1 MNSLES
7 LISEATQAAADEV
20 TTADIP
26 PFRLPQQPRSLR
38 AARPR
43 RVHSSPRHPR
53 AASRWLTP
61 LAAALSLAAVVA
73 FLVVIRYAAG
83 SRPGGAL
90 SASTPVS
97 RAQKLLARE
106 AIDAYFPATG
116 AQYTAGLAFAWTR
129 QTILARNAGPC
140 LKQAGFPLTSFPR
153 SRRRY
158 QLSFPDNGQFP
169 DLAQRTRT
177 HSMAPAAGG
186 VRSDRARPWAHGDQR
201 GNAAVATCMA
211 GHARSLWRLD
221 KMARPLAG
229 AWLADV
235 RKIQSSAQVR
245 GMRPGF
251 VSCLESFGVPTRFAG
266 TRRAGGD
273 RLFAGFFAWMA
284 RLGANSASPQ
294 RYASQQRLWTPV
306 FVTCARPTVT
316 TLERLQRAARSK
328 FLDVHARQIAAISH
342 IVIGLAPAG
351 RAAP

>member
-7 LISEATQAAADEV
+7 LIREATRAAADEV
-20 TTADIP
+20 TPADIP
-26 PFRLPQQPRSLR
+26 PLRLPQQQRSPRT
-38 AARPR
+38 ARPR
-43 RVHSSPRHPR
+43 RVPAGPRHPR
-53 AASRWLTP
+53 TASRWLTP

-73 FLVVIRYAAG
+73 FLVVIRYSAG
-83 SRPGGAL
+83 SGPGGAL
-90 SASTPVS
+90 SASAPAS

-106 AIDAYFPATG
+106 ALDAYFPATG

-169 DLAQRTRT
+169 DLAQRARTRT
-177 HSMAPAAGG
+177 MAPAGG
-186 VRSDRARPWAHGDQR
+186 DVRSDRARPWAHGEQR
-201 GNAAVATCMA
+201 GNAAVATCMT
-211 GHARSLWRLD
+211 GHASSLWRLD

-235 RKIQSSAQVR
+235 RKLQSSAQVR
-245 GMRPGF
+245 SMRPGF
-251 VSCLESFGVPTRFAG
+251 VSCLESFGVPTRFAS
-266 TRRAGGD
+266 TRSAGDG

-284 RLGANSASPQ
+284 WLGANSASPQ

-316 TLERLQRAARSK
+316 TMERLQLAARSR
-328 FLDVHARQIAAISH
+328 FLDVHARKIAAISDL
-342 IVIGLAPAG
+342 VIRLIPADG
-351 RAAP
+351 AAP